1 MGANGYET
9 KAFTLIVYIRI
20 LIPWAVRDIDRT
32 VPFQANSA
40 PTSLRKCR
48 QTSSI
53 SLFVLHS
60 LMHPFCFRIL
70 RLLTKAGL
78 SPPWIPS
85 LRGHQPHS
93 PLFLSRPLAFA
104 HGLLSSASRH
114 TEPPLLKQKHKA
126 THKAS
131 PARPCLCSQALPS
144 SSSFLF
150 KRGPWIPP
158 VCLSSS
164 LLSTHRSLAAVWHT
178 PSPRSLGS
186 SCHLFPSLSFRET
199 PSWRETMV
207 EFHRMVILLG
217 LRELTVSMWTR
228 IYSFWSHWSSFQHE
242 ASVQCCSSKGFR
254 MLRKTWK
261 EMAAGCKDVE
271 GRPWCWHGQA
281 REMSAVEWSLFKLW
295 VTVRMHTVINT
306 WEPMCK

>member
-53 SLFVLHS
+53 SIFLLHS

-114 TEPPLLKQKHKA
+114 MSPL
-126 THKAS
+126 
-131 PARPCLCSQALPS
+131 CLNRNTKPHTRQALPGPAS
-144 SSSFLF
+144 ALKLYPRLPPSFS
-150 KRGPWIPP
+150 RGVHESHLSACPP
-158 VCLSSS
+158 VSSQPITAW
-164 LLSTHRSLAAVWHT
+164 LPCDTLHHQG
-178 PSPRSLGS
+178 LGS
-186 SCHLFPSLSFRET
+186 SCHLFPSLGFRET

-242 ASVQCCSSKGFR
+242 ASVQCCSSEGFR

-261 EMAAGCKDVE
+261 EMGAGCKDVE

-295 VTVRMHTVINT
+295 VTVRMHAVINT